1 MRKQIV
7 ALIVSSILL
16 ATTGAPSA
24 QTPNL
29 REAQD
34 AYERLPLAERYKV
47 AFSLMVTGQFVGIAD
62 GRMGPRLFDAVRRFQ
77 VENGLIPNGIVTPG
91 LSAFID
97 SKSRPIVMGWGLRT
111 VTHPTTGA
119 SMLAPVGYA
128 PIQMTTQRGIAF
140 EHPNK
145 LMSVDFAF
153 FPSEEVA
160 LHVLYQRLGTPG
172 ANRQVGY
179 KVLRD
184 RFFVVTGKSGERGFY
199 SRFEATAGGSV
210 GFTLSWQDAAL
221 HGDRLSTLMSNSLM
235 TREMAGSSNAVNVS
249 PNPPSVAPLPQTPPQ
264 AAVTPPPQQEPKQ
277 ATIKT
282 GSGFFVSSDGDLLT
296 NSHVVAGCSEALVMD
311 QGLARIIA
319 RDNRNDLALLRLTT
333 VNADKKPS
341 AIRFRTGT
349 VQLGEATFVL
359 GYPLAGRL
367 DNGMNFTNGLIS
379 ALSGIDNDTSQFQ
392 MTAPIQ
398 PGNSGGPIVDKSGN
412 LIGVVVS
419 TLRQLEPSRPVPQNV
434 NFGIKA
440 DTAVT
445 FLRTNNVEPLIA
457 QAGSAIEPTKIA
469 AEGRKQTLQVFC
481 FPN

>member
-1 MRKQIV
+1 
-7 ALIVSSILL
+7 
-16 ATTGAPSA
+16 
-24 QTPNL
+24 
-29 REAQD
+29 
-34 AYERLPLAERYKV
+34 
-47 AFSLMVTGQFVGIAD
+47 
-62 GRMGPRLFDAVRRFQ
+62 
-77 VENGLIPNGIVTPG
+77 
-91 LSAFID
+91 
-97 SKSRPIVMGWGLRT
+97 
-111 VTHPTTGA
+111 
-119 SMLAPVGYA
+119 
-128 PIQMTTQRGIAF
+128 
-140 EHPNK
+140 
-145 LMSVDFAF
+145 MSVDFAF